1 MADSAD
7 PGERIPLRGKDGAGS
22 ASPKRIP
29 ALCDLAVEEP
39 GKLRLL
45 VRDPAGDPQTQ
56 EADPG
61 SGEIIQHDAFVAPQP
76 ISLSVSAEMKGEKGN
91 TSLKLIPLP
100 VENGHAYSIELPG
113 TMPKGSSIEV
123 TVDDGFR
130 AEKQLIRNGSGN
142 FR

>member
-1 MADSAD
+1 VIW
-7 PGERIPLRGKDGAGS
+7 RW
-22 ASPKRIP
+22 
-29 ALCDLAVEEP
+29 EEA

-56 EADPG
+56 KANPD
-61 SGEIIQHDAFVAPQP
+61 SGEIIQYDAFVAPQP
-76 ISLSVSAEMKGEKGN
+76 VPLSVSAEMKGEKGN
-91 TSLKLIPLP
+91 TSLNLIPLP
-100 VENGHAYSIELPG
+100 GEDGHAYSIELPG

-130 AEKQLIRNGSGN
+130 TEKQLIRNGSGN